1 MRRTVTILAV
11 LALAAGLAACRRGPG
26 EVTHK
31 VLQDFGLEK
40 RPDDYVPASDKIF
53 GALGDVGKVE
63 LKRLNQLHREGEIKY
78 QEDGLQ
84 GRYYKEQKVYEA
96 FYPLD
101 VKSVAKTGRGD
112 RGYNGYIEYA
122 YRIHQSP
129 RKPTRTEALMESA
142 SIPTMDE
149 GREIYRY
156 HFTVGG
162 TWDGSKGQKAR
173 R

>member
-1 MRRTVTILAV
+1 MRLFVIVV
-11 LALAAGLAACRRGPG
+11 LALVLAAGLGACRRSPG

-40 RPDDYVPASDKIF
+40 RPDDYVPPSDRIF
-53 GALGDVGKVE
+53 GALSNVGKVE

-84 GRYYKEQKVYEA
+84 GRYYKEQKVYEG

-101 VKSVAKTGRGD
+101 VKPVAKTGRDD

-156 HFTVGG
+156 HLSGG
-162 TWDGSKGQKAR
+162 GRWDGSKGQKAR
-173 R
+173 P